1 VVGCCECSDE
11 PSGSETRELVNGH
24 KSQLLC
30 TVRSQLSFFHFYSTL
45 IDRQSSEINGP
56 LQFLGARL
64 YLFSF

>member
-30 TVRSQLSFFHFYSTL
+30 TVRSQLSFFIFTP
-45 IDRQSSEINGP
+45 P
-56 LQFLGARL
+56 LLTDKVVK
-64 YLFSF
+64 